1 MSYTLYQS
9 LLVLLTTCIGAVAT
23 PANAAWS
30 SRGGLRRIRYE
41 HLSPHISHESKMMD
55 ESKAIDHAFGRMKD
69 ISETETFFRHL
80 IGGSVSMTSTSS
92 GKDKANI
99 SNDDPMPVPK
109 QLATTAPSPLSN
121 PSHDVDFVHVMQTPS
136 TSPKSSPPMPTMTPT
151 FAPTPTCNHSEVE
164 QYEELL
170 QELGI
175 VSMSDLADSSTP
187 QGKAF
192 DWIVS
197 IDKMQLCPG
206 DDRVIQR
213 YAAAVLYFSTGGEN
227 WNDNTLWLSTESE
240 CEWAGLTCDSIG
252 EVSAIKLGK

>member
-1 MSYTLYQS
+1 
-9 LLVLLTTCIGAVAT
+9 
-23 PANAAWS
+23 
-30 SRGGLRRIRYE
+30 
-41 HLSPHISHESKMMD
+41 MMD

-240 CEWAGLTCDSIG
+240 CEWSGLTCDSIG